1 MGEVF
6 NVGKIVNTHG
16 LKGEVKVIANT
27 KDVNN
32 FKRYGYVL
40 INEEERKIEGV
51 KFQKDRVILKIEGIN
66 SIEDAEMYKGTEMFV
81 LRENEPDLD
90 EDEFYVRDLI
100 GMHVFDTEGKDLGE
114 IYDIIETKN
123 NDVYWIRKP
132 KELLVPALIDIV
144 VDIDLDEEKITI
156 KPVREW
162 QYED

>member
-1 MGEVF
+1 MEETF

-16 LKGEVKVIANT
+16 LKGEVKVIAKT
-27 KDVNN
+27 KDVDN

-40 INEEERKIEGV
+40 INDSEVKIEGV
-51 KFQKDRVILKIEGIN
+51 KFQKDRVILKLEGIN
-66 SIEDAEMYKGTEMFV
+66 SIEDAETYKGTEMYV

-132 KELLVPALIDIV
+132 KELLIPALLNIV
-144 VDIDLDEEKITI
+144 LDIDLDEEKITI

-162 QYED
+162 QDED

>member
-16 LKGEVKVIANT
+16 LKGEVKVIAKT

-40 INEEERKIEGV
+40 INDKEVKIEGT
-51 KFQKDRVILKIEGIN
+51 KFQKDRVILKLEGIN
-66 SIEDAEMYKGTEMFV
+66 SIEEAETYKGTELYV

-100 GMHVFDTEGKDLGE
+100 GMHVFDTEDEDLGA

-132 KELLVPALIDIV
+132 KELLVPALLDIV
-144 VDIDLDEEKITI
+144 VDIDLDEERITI
-156 KPVREW
+156 KPVKEW
-162 QYED
+162 QYEN